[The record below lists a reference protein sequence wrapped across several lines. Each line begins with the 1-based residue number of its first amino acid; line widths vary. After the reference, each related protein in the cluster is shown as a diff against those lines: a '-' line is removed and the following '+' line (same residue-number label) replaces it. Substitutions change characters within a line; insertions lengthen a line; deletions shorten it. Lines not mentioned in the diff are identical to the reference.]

1 MTNAYVLYTKTFE
14 REEERRSRTK
24 MKCSEKMT
32 KKLTHF
38 QFLEIL
44 GMQLLWSQDYLERN
58 KKQVPLKVKRGKRTA
73 SGASTSSTTSLIYDT
88 IKRVVT
94 SNFFVYRTKMKICV
108 HLTIGL
114 CVIRP
119 VGNGDNIDTK
129 LPVECHF

>member
-44 GMQLLWSQDYLERN
+44 GMQLLWPQDYLERN
-58 KKQVPLKVKRGKRTA
+58 KNQVLIKVSRGKRTT
-73 SGASTSSTTSLIYDT
+73 SGSSTSSTTSSIHDI
-88 IKRVVT
+88 IKRKK
-94 SNFFVYRTKMKICV
+94 SNIIKNRQDGY
-108 HLTIGL
+108 
-114 CVIRP
+114 
-119 VGNGDNIDTK
+119 
-129 LPVECHF
+129 